1 MHERSCLG
9 HDIFFCSV
17 QVSYLLHFLPYGI
30 ESFIVRCVRKYR
42 QPICLSSSRSS
53 GVKSKVVKLK
63 TMYDSRQ
70 RVVLEGAEPAVVA
83 SLLKLFLRELP
94 HPVLTLALMPRFEE
108 YAAFKDPA
116 KRLAG
121 FKALVEQLPEAN
133 RCLLEWIFCHMGK
146 YGTCAYFR

>member
-1 MHERSCLG
+1 
-9 HDIFFCSV
+9 
-17 QVSYLLHFLPYGI
+17 
-30 ESFIVRCVRKYR
+30 
-42 QPICLSSSRSS
+42 
-53 GVKSKVVKLK
+53 
-63 TMYDSRQ
+63 MYDSRQ

-108 YAAFKDPA
+108 YAAFKEPA

-146 YGTCAYFR
+146 HMRLFSMFSIFYKCRLKRIICGIGNFFRGTFTGTIHV